1 MKINSSISS
10 PNILR
15 WDSSTCDPFTLTC
28 TRTHGRIPTSCRND
42 EMMKEACAKICGSAY
57 ECQDQTCY
65 AQLLL
70 YLTLIGRGGW
80 LSPPYSSNIQDP
92 FRGKGW
98 FCCYFRGKKHP
109 NFHVLVLH
117 PTFWLAILIRRH
129 FIWLG
134 QQTSNQILVNF
145 LIGWLQRKHAA

>member
-70 YLTLIGRGGW
+70 YLTLIGRGG
-80 LSPPYSSNIQDP
+80 
-92 FRGKGW
+92 
-98 FCCYFRGKKHP
+98 
-109 NFHVLVLH
+109 
-117 PTFWLAILIRRH
+117 
-129 FIWLG
+129 
-134 QQTSNQILVNF
+134 
-145 LIGWLQRKHAA
+145 